1 MSILDAVHAVIEKKP
16 VNFKEAIEAELIAR
30 IQGRLEIAREA
41 VAESMYADPEDED
54 DLEDED
60 EDDFDDF
67 DEGDLEEAV
76 ANLESGEE
84 LTELS
89 KKTLAS
95 YVKKSADDTAVNS
108 RFAGWR
114 DARYGAGDGDKN
126 LRKAAKRL
134 KGIAKATDKLAK

>member
-54 DLEDED
+54 DLEDEE
-60 EDDFDDF
+60 EDDFDED
-67 DEGDLEEAV
+67 DLEEAV

>member
-16 VNFKEAIEAELIAR
+16 VNFKEAIEAELVAR

-60 EDDFDDF
+60 EDDFDED
-67 DEGDLEEAV
+67 DLEEAV

-108 RFAGWR
+108 RFAGWL